1 VLERG
6 GVAFRSGD
14 QAHSCGPAENSG
26 RMRTMSTDS
35 SKTYLTKCRKGD
47 SVRSA
52 AVLLRILQEE
62 LAAWLTDAASTP
74 CAARIP
80 SS

>member
-1 VLERG
+1 M
-6 GVAFRSGD
+6 RS
-14 QAHSCGPAENSG
+14 
-26 RMRTMSTDS
+26 MSTDS

-52 AVLLRILQEE
+52 ALLLRILQEE